1 MTGHPQQPDPMQPY
15 GTQNPAPPPM
25 QHMMP
30 RREGSMAPKVWGIIL
45 LILGALGLMMI
56 VMNMAS
62 MLGGGMKAST
72 FSVSMSPEAKEQ
84 MDRLTETIVQ
94 SAMHRWSFW
103 ANGFLEVAIALL
115 SLWAGFRLAVQ
126 PTPKGRK
133 LAIARAL
140 VVLLALPV
148 YGYESMTATDESMG
162 MVGKLQEVQ
171 IKDIVEQQE
180 KENPSNSP
188 EERQKRQERAT
199 RAVQQMQP
207 FMKGVGYGMVI
218 LIAIGVLILN
228 GLLLFF
234 MTRPKVKDY
243 MDHVHENVGEIPG
256 FDPSMGIAGPPPGT
270 GPPHPGQPSP
280 ANQPPPPPEQQT
292 PPV

>member
-1 MTGHPQQPDPMQPY
+1 MQPY
-15 GTQNPAPPPM
+15 GSQNPAPPPM

-30 RREGSMAPKVWGIIL
+30 RREGSMAPKVWGVIL
-45 LILGALGLMMI
+45 LILGGLGLIMI
-56 VMNMAS
+56 VMNLAS
-62 MLGGGMKAST
+62 VLGGGMSAST
-72 FSVSMSPEAKEQ
+72 FSFNSSPEAKQQ
-84 MDRLTETIVQ
+84 MDHLAETVVA

-103 ANGFLEVAIALL
+103 ANGALEVAIAML
-115 SLWAGFRLAVQ
+115 SLWAGFRLAVK
-126 PTPKGRK
+126 PAPKGRK

-148 YGYESMTATDESMG
+148 YGYESMTQTDQSMS

-171 IKDIVEQQE
+171 VKDMLDQQE
-180 KENPSNSP
+180 KEHPSNSP
-188 EERQKRQERAT
+188 EERQKRKERVT
-199 RAVQQMQP
+199 RAVQQVQP
-207 FMKGVGYGMVI
+207 LMKGVGYGTVI
-218 LIAIGVLILN
+218 FFSICVLVLN

-280 ANQPPPPPEQQT
+280 ADQPPPPPEQQM